1 MRNRMEKEERENQL
15 SAEIDSEASNIDD
28 DEIKKHHND
37 IQFDQK

>member
-1 MRNRMEKEERENQL
+1 MEKEERENQL